1 MFNDLI
7 NLLNLG
13 AFSDEEK
20 ELLQTDFSYRKQ
32 MSAINKKA
40 RQTAKRETCYYCGK
54 NVTSFCNS
62 HSVPRFCLKNISTKG
77 EVLTLNV
84 LVDNPLI
91 DKEKGVEEA
100 GTFHLI
106 CNDCDS
112 KIFSDYE
119 NPSNYTNSPTPKM
132 IAQIALKD
140 NLKYISKRLFEI
152 ELFNIA
158 SEKSD
163 YAQMFSQA
171 KNTINQIDLKEFENS
186 YEKAKK
192 AISKNSNTD
201 YYVCYYEKLNY
212 VTPIAFQG
220 ALALA
225 VDFEGKIINNIYN
238 HSPEYKIQNIHIS
251 ILPLKTET
259 VILMF
264 IEDGDKRYRNFYKQF
279 KKLPSEDKLAAL
291 TYIIFLYSEDMYFS
305 KSIEKEV
312 SDSMVLCDAGK
323 TGQDIVSYTPFFDP
337 LEVLKETHSLEK
349 RYEIPNLLSEK
360 YKLA

>member
-112 KIFSDYE
+112 KIFS
-119 NPSNYTNSPTPKM
+119 
-132 IAQIALKD
+132 
-140 NLKYISKRLFEI
+140 
-152 ELFNIA
+152 
-158 SEKSD
+158 
-163 YAQMFSQA
+163 
-171 KNTINQIDLKEFENS
+171 
-186 YEKAKK
+186 
-192 AISKNSNTD
+192 
-201 YYVCYYEKLNY
+201 
-212 VTPIAFQG
+212 
-220 ALALA
+220 
-225 VDFEGKIINNIYN
+225 
-238 HSPEYKIQNIHIS
+238 
-251 ILPLKTET
+251 
-259 VILMF
+259 
-264 IEDGDKRYRNFYKQF
+264 
-279 KKLPSEDKLAAL
+279 
-291 TYIIFLYSEDMYFS
+291 
-305 KSIEKEV
+305 
-312 SDSMVLCDAGK
+312 
-323 TGQDIVSYTPFFDP
+323 
-337 LEVLKETHSLEK
+337 
-349 RYEIPNLLSEK
+349 
-360 YKLA
+360 